1 MTIIKREGN
10 PHTTCPLIRFHPV
23 LSQLYDSVLSTT
35 SPEPASA
42 SVPLMF
48 IFTFRRDISFC
59 SFVLGRIGVF
69 TVIKYIIM
77 PLSIGQHMKCVDVC
91 VEGGGRECLT
101 RAKRDWNIIVCIIHR
116 HELRRWKGKDNH
128 SWL

>member
-1 MTIIKREGN
+1 M
-10 PHTTCPLIRFHPV
+10 
-23 LSQLYDSVLSTT
+23 LSTT

-59 SFVLGRIGVF
+59 SFVLCRIGVF

-91 VEGGGRECLT
+91 VEGGEGMPNARQERLEHYSVHYSP
-101 RAKRDWNIIVCIIHR
+101 A
-116 HELRRWKGKDNH
+116 
-128 SWL
+128 